1 MKIIV
6 LDGYTEN
13 PGDLSWEPFAALGEL
28 TVYDRTPRELV
39 GERMGGGE
47 IAIINKTPM
56 GRDEIQACP
65 NLKYIG
71 LLATGYN
78 IVDLEAA
85 SERGILVCNVP
96 SYSTAAVAQYTMAL
110 LLEIYCHVGLHSRL
124 VHEGRWQDGKDW
136 CFWAEPLTEL
146 AGKTMGI
153 VGFGRIGQETAR
165 LAAAFGMQVLACG
178 RRPFSSPLA
187 RQVSLEELL
196 AQSDVVPLHCPPTE
210 ETQGLINAAA
220 IEKMKQGA
228 VLLNTARGP
237 LVEEQALADALN
249 SGKLRAAG
257 VDVVSREPILP
268 ENPLLTA
275 KNCYITP
282 HIAWAARETR
292 QRLLEAAAENLRC
305 FLAGSPIHVVN
316 R

>member
-1 MKIIV
+1 
-6 LDGYTEN
+6 
-13 PGDLSWEPFAALGEL
+13 
-28 TVYDRTPRELV
+28 
-39 GERMGGGE
+39 
-47 IAIINKTPM
+47 
-56 GRDEIQACP
+56 
-65 NLKYIG
+65 
-71 LLATGYN
+71 
-78 IVDLEAA
+78 
-85 SERGILVCNVP
+85 
-96 SYSTAAVAQYTMAL
+96 
-110 LLEIYCHVGLHSRL
+110 
-124 VHEGRWQDGKDW
+124 
-136 CFWAEPLTEL
+136 
-146 AGKTMGI
+146 MGI

-196 AQSDVVPLHCPPTE
+196 AQSDVVSLHCPLTE
-210 ETQGLINAAA
+210 ETQGLINVAA

-292 QRLLEAAAENLRC
+292 QRLMEAAAENLRC

>member
-28 TVYDRTPRELV
+28 TVYDRTSRELV

-85 SERGILVCNVP
+85 SEQGILVCNVP

-196 AQSDVVPLHCPPTE
+196 AQSDVVSLHCPLTE

-292 QRLLEAAAENLRC
+292 QRLMEAAAENLRC